1 VAVVP
6 STEPEPFGMVAIE
19 TMLASKPV
27 VAANHGGLTEIV
39 IHNETGF
46 LVELNN
52 IIALKEALEKLINNL
67 ELRISFGKN
76 GLQRAK
82 ENFSIQNYVT
92 KIEDILITT

>member
-1 VAVVP
+1 MAVVP

-19 TMLASKPV
+19 AMLASKPV
-27 VAANHGGLTEIV
+27 VAANHSGLTEIV

-52 IIALKEALEKLINNL
+52 IIALKEALEKLINNP

-76 GLQRAK
+76 SL
-82 ENFSIQNYVT
+82 
-92 KIEDILITT
+92 